1 MNIFIFS
8 ILIVF
13 STEAMIDVGLA
24 GLSQMKVRVR
34 YREKDSSLGWLG
46 WSWGMFIQAG
56 MCRTTSEDEL
66 GQGPYQGNSYRP
78 VIPDPKQ
85 HLTENFRA
93 MAMEVSLSIKWCL

>member
-46 WSWGMFIQAG
+46 
-56 MCRTTSEDEL
+56 
-66 GQGPYQGNSYRP
+66 
-78 VIPDPKQ
+78 
-85 HLTENFRA
+85 
-93 MAMEVSLSIKWCL
+93 